1 MKYLLPLLAV
11 ALLLGGALPKDF
23 TAQDAIR
30 TQRITITQ
38 HGMQFDFPNAG
49 YYVEFAERASK

>member
-38 HGMQFDFPNAG
+38 HGIQFDFLNAG
-49 YYVEFAERASK
+49 YYIEWETLE